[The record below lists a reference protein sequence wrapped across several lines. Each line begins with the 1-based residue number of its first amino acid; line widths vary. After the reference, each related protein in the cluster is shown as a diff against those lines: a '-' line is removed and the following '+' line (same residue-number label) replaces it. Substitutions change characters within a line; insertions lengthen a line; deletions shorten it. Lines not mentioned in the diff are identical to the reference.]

1 MQLKPILLTE
11 PELAEYE
18 EANMYKKRSVKLPD
32 PLLDK
37 FRIFSGPE
45 TVVNQSF
52 CYEGLSEVTL
62 REATNRYGLYHVFNS
77 DIESMNLEKY
87 FYNVIPCNRIIIFFQ

>member
-11 PELAEYE
+11 PELAEFE
-18 EANMYKKRSVKLPD
+18 EANMYKKRSVELLD

-62 REATNRYGLYHVFNS
+62 REATNRYGLYYVFNS
-77 DIESMNLEKY
+77 DPESMNLEKY
-87 FYNVIPCNRIIIFFQ
+87 CLQFHKIEHLLFF